1 MTQQFHSNILKKKL
15 KLDAQAKT
23 HKHMFAAALLR
34 IAKRQKQLKCLSA
47 NEWVNKM
54 WHDYAMEYYSGK
66 KY

>member
-34 IAKRQKQLKCLSA
+34 IAKR
-47 NEWVNKM
+47 
-54 WHDYAMEYYSGK
+54 
-66 KY
+66 